1 MMSSLLKIMQKSYP
15 KIFLFGGYI
24 QLKSE
29 YNTNQQFVEQ
39 SQNQKEIKITPEPFG
54 YHLITPELNNILY
67 NKEV

>member
-1 MMSSLLKIMQKSYP
+1 M
-15 KIFLFGGYI
+15 FLFGGYI